1 MSLMRGKKTS
11 PVTNRWSVMS
21 YLIWS
26 NEHRAWWKPNQRGHT
41 TRTDK
46 AGRFTSFEARSIV
59 MNANR
64 FQKPDETPNEIMV
77 EAPSRDQIELDMAY
91 PDR

>member
-1 MSLMRGKKTS
+1 MK
-11 PVTNRWSVMS
+11 

-26 NEHRAWWKPNQRGHT
+26 NEHRGWWKQNRHGYT

-46 AGRFTSFEARSIV
+46 AGQFSFEDASQICE
-59 MNANR
+59 NANR
-64 FQKPDETPNEIMV
+64 YDQPISKRPSTGLNEVMV
-77 EAPSRDQIELDMAY
+77 EAPSPDQIKLDLEY

>member
-1 MSLMRGKKTS
+1 MK
-11 PVTNRWSVMS
+11 

-26 NEHRAWWKPNQRGHT
+26 IEHRGWWKGNRHGYT

-46 AGRFTSFEARSIV
+46 AGQFHLEDALQICE
-59 MNANR
+59 NANR
-64 FQKPDETPNEIMV
+64 VKTEEIMV
-77 EAPSRDQIELDMAY
+77 EAPSRAQIALDMDY

>member
-1 MSLMRGKKTS
+1 MTAK
-11 PVTNRWSVMS
+11 

-26 NEHRAWWKPNQRGHT
+26 NEHRGWWKPTRHGYT

-46 AGRFTSFEARSIV
+46 AGQFDRAEAAEIV
-59 MNANR
+59 DKANLHSLHDHE
-64 FQKPDETPNEIMV
+64 FMV
-77 EAPSRDQIELDMAY
+77 EAPSRDQIALDLEY

>member
-1 MSLMRGKKTS
+1 MK
-11 PVTNRWSVMS
+11 

-26 NEHRAWWKPNQRGHT
+26 NEHRAWWKGNRHGYT

-46 AGRFTSFEARSIV
+46 AGQFSYEVAREICED
-59 MNANR
+59 ANR
-64 FQKPDETPNEIMV
+64 YDQPIELRPSTGVNEVMV
-77 EAPSRDQIELDMAY
+77 EAPSADQIKLDLEY

>member
-1 MSLMRGKKTS
+1 MK
-11 PVTNRWSVMS
+11 

-26 NEHRAWWKPNQRGHT
+26 NEHRGWWKPNRHGYT

-46 AGRFTSFEARSIV
+46 AGQFTFDEAADIIKD
-59 MNANR
+59 ANR
-64 FQKPDETPNEIMV
+64 FRVEEILIA
-77 EAPSRDQIELDMAY
+77 APHPDQIKLDLEY

>member
-1 MSLMRGKKTS
+1 MTA
-11 PVTNRWSVMS
+11 

-26 NEHRAWWKPNQRGHT
+26 NEHCGWWKQNRHGYT

-46 AGRFTSFEARSIV
+46 AGQFSFEEARQVIV
-59 MNANR
+59 DANR
-64 FQKPDETPNEIMV
+64 YLRQHEPANEVMV
-77 EAPSRDQIELDMAY
+77 EAPSPDQIKLDLEY

>member
-1 MSLMRGKKTS
+1 MR
-11 PVTNRWSVMS
+11 

-26 NEHRAWWKPNQRGHT
+26 AEHRGWWKGNRHGYT

-46 AGRFTSFEARSIV
+46 AGQFTEMEARSIV

-64 FQKPDETPNEIMV
+64 HQKPGAPLEEIML
-77 EAPSRDQIELDMAY
+77 EAPSPHQLKLDLDF

>member
-1 MSLMRGKKTS
+1 MK
-11 PVTNRWSVMS
+11 

-26 NEHRAWWKPNQRGHT
+26 NEHRGWWKPNRHGYT

-46 AGRFTSFEARSIV
+46 AGQFTFDDAVDIIKD
-59 MNANR
+59 ANR
-64 FQKPDETPNEIMV
+64 FKFEEIMV
-77 EAPSRDQIELDMAY
+77 EAPSRDLIELDLEY

>member
-1 MSLMRGKKTS
+1 MK
-11 PVTNRWSVMS
+11 

-26 NEHRAWWKPNQRGHT
+26 NEHRGWWKANRHGYT

-46 AGRFTSFEARSIV
+46 AGQFSFEEACNIV
-59 MNANR
+59 SNANR
-64 FQKPDETPNEIMV
+64 YLRKDEPRNEV
-77 EAPSRDQIELDMAY
+77 LVDAPSRDQIELDLEY

>member
-1 MSLMRGKKTS
+1 MSEPKK
-11 PVTNRWSVMS
+11 

-26 NEHRAWWKPNQRGHT
+26 NEHRGWWKANRHGYT

-46 AGRFTSFEARSIV
+46 AGQFSFEEAAEIV
-59 MNANR
+59 TNANR
-64 FQKPDETPNEIMV
+64 YSRTPKIEEFML
-77 EAPSRDQIELDMAY
+77 EAPSHEQIALDLKY

>member
-1 MSLMRGKKTS
+1 MK
-11 PVTNRWSVMS
+11 

-26 NEHRAWWKPNQRGHT
+26 ISRRGWWKSNRHGYT

-46 AGRFTSFEARSIV
+46 AGQFSLEEADAIV
-59 MNANR
+59 TNANR
-64 FQKPDETPNEIMV
+64 HLAPDATPMEIMV
-77 EAPSRDQIELDMAY
+77 EAPSRDQIELDLEY

>member
-1 MSLMRGKKTS
+1 M
-11 PVTNRWSVMS
+11 N

-26 NEHRAWWKPNQRGHT
+26 NEHRGWWKASRHGYT

-46 AGRFTSFEARSIV
+46 AGQFSFEEAQQICD
-59 MNANR
+59 NANR
-64 FQKPDETPNEIMV
+64 YDQPIAKRPSTGVNEVMV
-77 EAPSRDQIELDMAY
+77 EAPSREQIELDLTY

>member
-1 MSLMRGKKTS
+1 MR
-11 PVTNRWSVMS
+11 

-26 NEHRAWWKPNQRGHT
+26 NEHRGWWKQNRHGYT

-46 AGRFTSFEARSIV
+46 AGQFSFEEAKEICDR
-59 MNANR
+59 ANR
-64 FQKPDETPNEIMV
+64 YAIHVRQGRASGPEEIMMPS
-77 EAPSRDQIELDMAY
+77 PSREQIDLDLAY

>member
-1 MSLMRGKKTS
+1 MSER
-11 PVTNRWSVMS
+11 

-26 NEHRAWWKPNQRGHT
+26 MEHRGWWKGNRHGYT

-46 AGRFTSFEARSIV
+46 AGQFSFEEAKAICE
-59 MNANR
+59 NANR
-64 FQKPDETPNEIMV
+64 YDQPLSKQPKPWLGVNEIMV
-77 EAPSRDQIELDMAY
+77 EAPSRDQIRLDLEY

>member
-1 MSLMRGKKTS
+1 MSER
-11 PVTNRWSVMS
+11 

-26 NEHRAWWKPNQRGHT
+26 NEHRAWWKASRHGYT

-46 AGRFTSFEARSIV
+46 AGQFSFEQATEIV
-59 MNANR
+59 TKANR
-64 FQKPDETPNEIMV
+64 IKIEEIMV
-77 EAPSRDQIELDMAY
+77 EAPSREQINLDLNY